1 MWSWSVSIIKY
12 SAGVDG
18 GFDQKLLLFV
28 SGKIDGL
35 SDERVDFVIGVVT
48 SELDIGLVVFFEE
61 GRREVPETESDL

>member
-1 MWSWSVSIIKY
+1 
-12 SAGVDG
+12 
-18 GFDQKLLLFV
+18 LLLFV